1 MNNNRRRQIRKEI
14 MTLQTIKQLV
24 DGYDEKYNGKILS
37 EEEVEIIKDDLENA
51 SSLLTDVS
59 STIDDLEM
67 EERDCFDN
75 LPESLQMAEKGEAM
89 EMAADNLETA
99 RDYIDDAESNA
110 DDVISELEEYDYES
124 ELDMDF
130 MSISDDIDDA
140 VDALDEAME

>member
-1 MNNNRRRQIRKEI
+1 MNYNRRRQIRKEI

-24 DGYDEKYNGKILS
+24 DGYNEKYNGKILS
-37 EEEVEIIKDDLENA
+37 EEEVEIIKDALENA

-130 MSISDDIDDA
+130 MSISDAIYDA
-140 VDALDEAME
+140 VDALDEAMV

>member
-1 MNNNRRRQIRKEI
+1 MNNNRRRQVRKEI

-130 MSISDDIDDA
+130 MSISDAIDDA

>member
-1 MNNNRRRQIRKEI
+1 

-24 DGYDEKYNGKILS
+24 DGYNEKYNGKILS
-37 EEEVEIIKDDLENA
+37 EEEVEIIKDALENA

-59 STIDDLEM
+59 STIDDLGM

-75 LPESLQMAEKGEAM
+75 LPEGLQMAEKGEAM

-99 RDYIDDAESNA
+99 RDYIDGAESNA
-110 DDVISELEEYDYES
+110 DDIISELEDYDYEAG
-124 ELDMDF
+124 LDVDF
-130 MSISDDIDDA
+130 SSISDAINDA

>member
-1 MNNNRRRQIRKEI
+1 

-24 DGYDEKYNGKILS
+24 DGYNEKYNGKILS
-37 EEEVEIIKDDLENA
+37 EEEVEIIKDALENA

-59 STIDDLEM
+59 STIDDLGM
-67 EERDCFDN
+67 EERDCFD
-75 LPESLQMAEKGEAM
+75 LPEGLQMAEKGEAM

-130 MSISDDIDDA
+130 MSISDAIDDA

>member
-24 DGYDEKYNGKILS
+24 DGYNEKYNGKILS
-37 EEEVEIIKDDLENA
+37 EEEVEIIKDALENA

-59 STIDDLEM
+59 STIDDLGM
-67 EERDCFDN
+67 EERDCFYN
-75 LPESLQMAEKGEAM
+75 LPEGLQMAEKGEAM

-130 MSISDDIDDA
+130 MSISDAIDDA